1 MVLYGPVWLT
11 KVLYGPTGSLLRCIS
26 TSKLHKLTHNSQ
38 LMDTLLTLKFLKAQ
52 GLLTYHI
59 TPNGPVWSPM
69 VFNDPLWII

>member
-1 MVLYGPVWLT
+1 MTPYKNVDP
-11 KVLYGPTGSLLRCIS
+11 
-26 TSKLHKLTHNSQ
+26 HKH
-38 LMDTLLTLKFLKAQ
+38 TLKFLKAQ